1 MATAP
6 NFLDQQ
12 LAVDPQYFLYTTQP
26 AVLALDVQT
35 HWENRVSSN
44 LSSDQEWTTCH
55 DLLDHQRP
63 VDDKLCLQ
71 SFRRDFSY
79 AVNRLKKTPW
89 KTLTLESYY
98 HYHYIGLILRV

>member
-26 AVLALDVQT
+26 AVLALGVQT

-44 LSSDQEWTTCH
+44 LSCDSSDQEWTTCH

-79 AVNRLKKTPW
+79 AVNRLKKTHGKHSHW
-89 KTLTLESYY
+89 RVITIIT
-98 HYHYIGLILRV
+98 ILV